1 MNSGKTQS
9 IILSSIGNGPES
21 YLPSIGSEIRRL
33 FGYPTI
39 IAPLMDDID
48 FSYNPQRDQY
58 HSTAILTRLAELA
71 PPDALKIL
79 AVTDRDLYIPILTHV
94 YGEAQ
99 LGGKTCIV
107 STHRLGEGIS
117 AGSDVERLRCRLV
130 KEAIHELGHTFNLKH
145 CPETRCIMHY
155 CRKIDHV
162 DRKSQAFCR
171 YCRVL
176 LQDELGRM
184 TESTSETPP
193 DGTGGDFT
201 S

>member
-1 MNSGKTQS
+1 LKPGKASS
-9 IILSSIGNGPES
+9 IIVLTSISDGQES
-21 YLPSIGSEIRRL
+21 YLESVGLEISRL
-33 FGYPTI
+33 FGYPTV
-39 IAPLMDDID
+39 AMPLLDSID
-48 FSYNPQRDQY
+48 FAYNTQRDQY

-99 LGGKTCIV
+99 LGGRACIV
-107 STHRLGEGIS
+107 STHRLNEGIS
-117 AGSDVERLRCRLV
+117 AGGDPERLRCRLM
-130 KEAIHELGHTFNLKH
+130 KEAVHELGHTFNLKH

-155 CRKIDHV
+155 CRKIEHV

-176 LQDELGRM
+176 LQDELDRM
-184 TESTSETPP
+184 AEETP
-193 DGTGGDFT
+193 
-201 S
+201 